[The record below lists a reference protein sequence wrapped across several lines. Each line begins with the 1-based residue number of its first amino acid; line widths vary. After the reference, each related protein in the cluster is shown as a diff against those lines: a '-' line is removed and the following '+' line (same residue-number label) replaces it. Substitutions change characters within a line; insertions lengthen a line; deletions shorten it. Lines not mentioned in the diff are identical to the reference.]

1 MLPDS
6 MLAPSRSASL
16 TDMGVLHTTRKGKE
30 RERNLRPQM
39 LPHLTTSEIFES
51 NRAPKAWWLDVCSPT
66 WEDMRAIGRVN
77 YHSYTSDDA
86 VNVNSDV

>member
-1 MLPDS
+1 
-6 MLAPSRSASL
+6 MLAPSRSASF
-16 TDMGVLHTTRKGKE
+16 TDIGVLHTTRKGKE

-39 LPHLTTSEIFES
+39 SSPIPTSKIFES

-77 YHSYTSDDA
+77 KHNYTSDDA
-86 VNVNSDV
+86 VNVNSNV